1 MLGFAVVL
9 AITVASMG
17 IAYLGFERVSAGVA
31 SYRNSVAEADLARNI
46 DRELISYRAL
56 VRYYVV
62 TGKEE
67 DAQAALT
74 AETSLKDAIDQSMR
88 GTTKPAGL
96 EQITRLAREFRIF
109 TKIFADI
116 LRIKRESALMTQNQL
131 ARSANMLRYKLD
143 DLPSNADDAELP
155 AIEFGAKKANA
166 QFQAVT
172 ALATA
177 FVINA
182 DQAVAA
188 SAVARLKFVENAL
201 HAITST
207 NEKII
212 QGLKEATAL
221 LDEYRQA
228 LTKLIENST
237 EIGQL
242 TAEMADSAAAI
253 VKGASVMK
261 TDLLSDQQRL
271 ESESDATIV
280 ETERLIVMLAAGGFL
295 LGALLALLLGKQISR
310 PMIAM
315 CKAMRELANGNFDVV
330 LPGLG
335 RSDELGEMAGAV
347 EEFKMQAIAKAERD
361 AAAQDAQN
369 RASSAARR
377 AELIRF
383 ADDFEAA
390 VGSIV
395 SNVSASAVQLEQAA
409 GTLTRTAET
418 TQGLS
423 SQVAG
428 ASEQASSNMQSVA
441 AATEELSISVDEIG
455 RRVRES
461 NQIAEAAVLQAQQT
475 DWRIG
480 KLSRAAQEIGDV
492 VKLITAIAEQTN
504 LLALNATDEISL
516 HILGMRLRGLA
527 RQRFDLGR
535 DHRETSAGF
544 AGTGGFD
551 GSPSRCQ
558 YHQGQSR
565 RHRNRVGVGGRTEF
579 GTHAV
584 ERKYAVAPGT
594 RPLHGQY
601 PRGLSPR
608 HSGARA
614 SANPESRAASSG
626 FPGSLVS
633 PAPRNTAL
641 LTMKLVL
648 QRGLGALQAVALG
661 FRQGLAGAV
670 DIECQHRERGAI
682 GASLATRTAFRGA
695 FERSRDLLRTCQL
708 EHALLQIE
716 RVALPGH
723 ALRPALWRCL
733 AGGRVPPRRAR
744 LTGSRRPRI
753 FASGFACCGLARTHR
768 FPMSSHLQ
776 LLAVSAENGDE
787 PDRFLCRMQQLAC
800 PQGVD

>member
-17 IAYLGFERVSAGVA
+17 IAYLGFERVSTGVA
-31 SYRNSVAEADLARNI
+31 SYRNSVSEADLARNI

-56 VRYYVV
+56 ARYYVV
-62 TGKEE
+62 TGKED

-74 AETSLKDAIDQSMR
+74 AETSLKDAINQSMR
-88 GTTKPAGL
+88 GTTNPARL

-116 LRIKRESALMTQNQL
+116 LKVKRESGLVAQNQL
-131 ARSANMLRYKLD
+131 TRGGNMLRYKLD

-172 ALATA
+172 ALANN

-188 SAVARLKFVENAL
+188 SALARLKFVENAL

-207 NEKII
+207 NEKILE
-212 QGLKEATAL
+212 GLKEAATL

-228 LTKLIENST
+228 LTKLIENSKQID
-237 EIGQL
+237 EL

-261 TDLLSDQQRL
+261 ADLLSDQRRP
-271 ESESDATIV
+271 ESESDATIG

-295 LGALLALLLGKQISR
+295 LGAVLALLLGKQISR

-377 AELIRF
+377 TELIRF

-418 TQGLS
+418 TQSLS

-428 ASEQASSNMQSVA
+428 ASEEASSNMQSVA

-475 DWRIG
+475 DGRIG

-504 LLALNATDEISL
+504 LLALNATIEAARAGEAGRGFAVVASEVKSLASQTAKATNEISS
-516 HILGMRLRGLA
+516 HILGMQGTTQESVAAIKEIGGTIAQISSIASTIASAVQQQSSATQEIA
-527 RQRFDLGR
+527 R
-535 DHRETSAGF
+535 SV
-544 AGTGGFD
+544 
-551 GSPSRCQ
+551 
-558 YHQGQSR
+558 QS
-565 RHRNRVGVGGRTEF
+565 VAQ
-579 GTHAV
+579 GTHQAAANITKV
-584 ERKYAVAPGT
+584 NRGATETGSASEDVLNSARTLSSEST
-594 RPLHGQY
+594 RFRQELD
-601 PRGLSPR
+601 RFM
-608 HSGARA
+608 
-614 SANPESRAASSG
+614 ANIRAA
-626 FPGSLVS
+626 
-633 PAPRNTAL
+633 
-641 LTMKLVL
+641 
-648 QRGLGALQAVALG
+648 
-661 FRQGLAGAV
+661 
-670 DIECQHRERGAI
+670 
-682 GASLATRTAFRGA
+682 
-695 FERSRDLLRTCQL
+695 
-708 EHALLQIE
+708 
-716 RVALPGH
+716 
-723 ALRPALWRCL
+723 
-733 AGGRVPPRRAR
+733 
-744 LTGSRRPRI
+744 
-753 FASGFACCGLARTHR
+753 
-768 FPMSSHLQ
+768 
-776 LLAVSAENGDE
+776 
-787 PDRFLCRMQQLAC
+787 
-800 PQGVD
+800 